1 MSSKGIRT
9 PQLVAKDDSC
19 SWLRARGA
27 PSPTPSLSPPPALPL
42 SRPSR
47 SSSFLRFSIQNWK
60 SGVPRINSGSAEA
73 QLAIAQI
80 KEARAAQAAA
90 EAKLALLSRAAQAAL
105 GRAADAG
112 ADAAELAAALERQG
126 ARGA

>member
-60 SGVPRINSGSAEA
+60 SASPPGWSRMSGVCVSAPGM
-73 QLAIAQI
+73 
-80 KEARAAQAAA
+80 
-90 EAKLALLSRAAQAAL
+90 SPS
-105 GRAADAG
+105 D
-112 ADAAELAAALERQG
+112 EL
-126 ARGA
+126 